1 MGAKS
6 VVRPLA
12 TAAIW
17 VRIQTSLIN
26 HKCATYGKEWLKHS
40 NPPKKTKKTKKFAEQ
55 RSIVSVLHACSE
67 HIPCFQVT
75 VKASSNLL
83 LHRIRFEVVSSH
95 CNYSVTYTY
104 CMGSYNIEKISS
116 AMFFLAFS
124 SINQVNIIDFLREI
138 VSHCI
143 IYAPFFKQKQ
153 KDNFLPGTWNDY
165 YWCTVDGPTIECVN
179 F

>member
-67 HIPCFQVT
+67 HICFQVT
-75 VKASSNLL
+75 VKASINLF
-83 LHRIRFEVVSSH
+83 LHRVRFEVVSSH

-104 CMGSYNIEKISS
+104 CMGSYNIEKNVICDVFFSFFFHKSSRILLISFQKFLNLIFEFE
-116 AMFFLAFS
+116 FFS
-124 SINQVNIIDFLREI
+124 QV
-138 VSHCI
+138 
-143 IYAPFFKQKQ
+143 
-153 KDNFLPGTWNDY
+153 PGT
-165 YWCTVDGPTIECVN
+165 TTTGAR
-179 F
+179 